1 MRDSMYLGEHCVSML
16 GTKGIDLNR
25 QDRRPGELACRA
37 HLIIT
42 PWLDSLSSSPYYH
55 LSPTLHI
62 GALGER
68 VIRGME
74 RVNMKAT
81 SREGV
86 SKKGG
91 IK

>member
-25 QDRRPGELACRA
+25 QDRHPGELACRA

-42 PWLDSLSSSPYYH
+42 PHYH

-91 IK
+91 NKVK